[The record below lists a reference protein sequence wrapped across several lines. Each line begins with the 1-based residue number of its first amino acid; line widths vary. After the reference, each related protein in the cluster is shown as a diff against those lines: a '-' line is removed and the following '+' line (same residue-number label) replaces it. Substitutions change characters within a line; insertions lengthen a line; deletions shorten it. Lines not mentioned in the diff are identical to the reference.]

1 MQPYPPN
8 ALLRMMPCRV
18 WRCYIGGYLLDT
30 FVGNLDPHDSHTP
43 EDWLASTVPAVNGP
57 NTQGPTE
64 GLACVRD
71 ENGSAGPLLRDVL
84 ASDPAGYLGR
94 AGAAELDVLCKF
106 LDSAVRLPIQCHPD
120 RAFAKEF
127 FHSERGKAESWL
139 VLDTRTIDG
148 EEPYLLMG
156 FKPGIRREDFIA
168 AVHAQDV
175 ATMESM
181 LHKIPAR
188 AGDSYFI
195 PGRFPHAIGPGVFM
209 LEVQEP
215 SDWVVQPEATCAGSP
230 LSRSDMWGPL
240 TIERALDCFEYRGE
254 SVEQVITR
262 TLQLPDLL
270 NTSSNGKVEQII
282 GSSATNCF
290 AVQRV
295 TVNGPFTAD
304 CDAPYHIEVIVAGC
318 GTLRVEGQSTNVK
331 RGDVLFVPY
340 GVNAIEYHPG
350 EGELITYRCSGGV

>member
-1 MQPYPPN
+1 
-8 ALLRMMPCRV
+8 MMPCRV

-30 FVGNLDPHDSHTP
+30 FVGNTDPHDSHTP

-64 GLACVRD
+64 GLACVRGED
-71 ENGSAGPLLRDVL
+71 GSLGPLLRDVL
-84 ASDPAGYLGR
+84 AADPAAYLGR
-94 AGAAELDVLCKF
+94 VGAAELDVLCKF

-215 SDWVVQPEATCAGSP
+215 SDWVVQPEASCAGSP

-240 TIERALDCFEYRGE
+240 SIERALDCFEYRGE
-254 SVEQVITR
+254 TVEQVIAR
-262 TLQLPDLL
+262 TLQLPEML
-270 NTSSNGKVEQII
+270 NISSTGKIEIII
-282 GSSATNCF
+282 GPAATSCF

-295 TVNGPFTAD
+295 TVCGNFTAS

-318 GTLRVEGQSTNVK
+318 GTLQVGDSITAVK
-331 RGDVLFVPY
+331 RGDVLFVPF
-340 GVNAIEYHPG
+340 GVTSIEYIADEVG
-350 EGELITYRCSGGV
+350 MVTYQCSGNI